1 MKRLTKVVRKW
12 LIMKSIFQKIY
23 TLFSQTVLTY
33 GAVLRFVHV
42 VLRQKNI
49 CDEYFENFA
58 LRQILSTSKCFVN
71 KSPCERE
78 FFRGFFFVGSW
89 NVILFQE
96 INLLTFIWLYL
107 QIVEKGKREV
117 SLWVK
122 KIKRKLRSCQ
132 KSMVNRWTL
141 RILLV

>member
-1 MKRLTKVVRKW
+1 MKRLTVTKVVRKW

-78 FFRGFFFVGSW
+78 FFRGFF
-89 NVILFQE
+89 
-96 INLLTFIWLYL
+96 LLE
-107 QIVEKGKREV
+107 VE
-117 SLWVK
+117 
-122 KIKRKLRSCQ
+122 
-132 KSMVNRWTL
+132 T
-141 RILLV
+141 

>member
-58 LRQILSTSKCFVN
+58 LRQILSTSKCRVFNNVRFVAHW
-71 KSPCERE
+71 CD
-78 FFRGFFFVGSW
+78 
-89 NVILFQE
+89 FQS
-96 INLLTFIWLYL
+96 
-107 QIVEKGKREV
+107 QVAP
-117 SLWVK
+117 
-122 KIKRKLRSCQ
+122 
-132 KSMVNRWTL
+132 
-141 RILLV
+141 